1 MYVYIYTSIFIY
13 THVFWDIL
21 ELAVLALATGLCKDI
36 HSQNVTDPSLLHSL
50 SDLNETGLIVLEPEL
65 WHTKG

>member
-1 MYVYIYTSIFIY
+1 M
-13 THVFWDIL
+13 
-21 ELAVLALATGLCKDI
+21 LALATGLCKDI

-65 WHTKG
+65 